1 MSKVKVMALGGLGEN
16 GKNMYCVEVED
27 DILVFDCGFKYPDE
41 TMYGIDFVVPDFE
54 YLKKYEKRI
63 AALFLSHG
71 HMDNIGAVNDFVKL
85 FPKVPVY
92 GSSSTTLMAKY
103 VLEESN
109 ILGKELNVIKDFEN
123 IVLDKCSVF
132 AIPLTHSA
140 PGHFGFAINTK
151 QGIVFYA
158 TDYIFDQGAREH
170 FRTDIGKLAYLGKQ
184 GVLCM
189 LGESL
194 QASKSGHTSPNH
206 RISSVVSEFLDNAN
220 RRAFVMVYSSN
231 ISRIQ
236 EILDESKSSGRK
248 VVIYGRRLTDVVNKG
263 IDNNIILFDKKD
275 LISVFSLDKHSEDNL
290 TIIISG
296 ERDRPFS
303 GMKRILANKD
313 KFLTIN
319 SDDSVLIAAKPVPNT
334 EIEATEVTN
343 DLYRTGARIQSI
355 GKKDVIGSHASRED
369 ILMMLNLL
377 DPKFYV
383 PIKGEYRHQIASKN
397 VAVSRGMDPES
408 ILVLDNGEQVTFEDK
423 EIVKREQYK
432 TGDVLVDGSTISEG
446 EVVLKDRELLKEN
459 GIVIVSCALNLK
471 SKVIVAGPEIV
482 TRGFIYIKENKEYI
496 DELKVVSREIVEA
509 ELANL
514 SSYNEIQKALRDN
527 LSKYIHN
534 EKGRRPMIITMLQ
547 TL

>member
-1 MSKVKVMALGGLGEN
+1 MSKVKIMALGGLGEN
-16 GKNMYCVEVED
+16 GKNMYCIEVDD

-41 TMYGIDFVVPDFE
+41 TMYGIDFVVPDFD
-54 YLKKYEKRI
+54 YLKKNQKRI
-63 AALFLSHG
+63 KALFLSHG
-71 HMDNIGAVNDFVKL
+71 HMDNMGAVNDFVKL

-92 GSSSTTLMAKY
+92 GSSSTILMAKY
-103 VLEESN
+103 LLEESN
-109 ILGKELNVIKDFEN
+109 IIKDDFNIIEDFEN
-123 IVLDKCSVF
+123 ITLDKCSVF

-151 QGIVFYA
+151 QGIIFYA

-194 QASKSGHTSPNH
+194 QASKPGHTSPNH
-206 RISSVVSEFLDNAN
+206 RISSVVSEFFDNAK

-231 ISRIQ
+231 IARIQ
-236 EILDESKSSGRK
+236 EILDESKASGRK

-263 IDNNIILFDKKD
+263 IDHNIILFDKKD
-275 LISVFSLDKHSEDNL
+275 LISVFNLDKHSEEDI
-290 TIIISG
+290 TIIVSG

-303 GMKRILANKD
+303 GMKRVLANKD
-313 KFLTIN
+313 KFLTIT
-319 SDDSVLIAAKPVPNT
+319 SEDSILIAAKPVPNT
-334 EIEATEVTN
+334 ELEATEITN
-343 DLYRTGARIQSI
+343 DLYRTGATIYSL
-355 GKKDVIGSHASRED
+355 GKKDVLGNHASRED

-377 DPKFYV
+377 NPKFYV
-383 PIKGEYRHQIASKN
+383 PIKGDYRHLIASRN
-397 VAVSRGMDPES
+397 VAMAKGMDLDH
-408 ILVLDNGEQVTFEDK
+408 ILVLDNGEQVTFENK
-423 EIVKREQYK
+423 EITNREQHK
-432 TGDVLVDGSTISEG
+432 IGDVLVDGSTISEG

-459 GIVIVSCALNLK
+459 GIVIISCALNLK
-471 SKVIVAGPEIV
+471 EKRIIAGPEIV

-496 DELKVVSREIVEA
+496 DELKAVSREIIEA
-509 ELANL
+509 ELAASNT
-514 SSYNEIQKALRDN
+514 YNEIQKALRDN
-527 LSKYIHN
+527 VSKYIYN